1 MFWSPC
7 LLGATIHALLSTVQ
21 WAHTYVTYMTQRPST
36 AVRLD
41 QRIATGLITAPFT
54 EDNHKAGAT
63 RM

>member
-1 MFWSPC
+1 
-7 LLGATIHALLSTVQ
+7 
-21 WAHTYVTYMTQRPST
+21 MTQRPST